1 MAGSVFHDPSGRRGR
16 RAGLAL
22 GLVLATI
29 AAIGA
34 GFAVTLALAPKLP
47 NLQLKDPNVRRIIDE
62 GKVADLNVNPIFAMK
77 DLRAVPDEWRKGIP
91 EYIKDYV
98 PLNTFMP

>member
-34 GFAVTLALAPKLP
+34 GFATTLALAPKMP
-47 NLQLKDPNVRRIIDE
+47 NLQLKDPLPRSALHVETPTHGKLRRNRCTGPRFGAAPARRSAE
-62 GKVADLNVNPIFAMK
+62 CRSSPASVFRT
-77 DLRAVPDEWRKGIP
+77 RAR
-91 EYIKDYV
+91 
-98 PLNTFMP
+98 